1 LAFSLHSTELVGASA
16 LLRAWP
22 RLVRFDDPFTLTAR
36 IMIILHRVVLFIGGH
51 PRAVTAFGVVGWAA
65 IVWMILFKPG

>member
-1 LAFSLHSTELVGASA
+1 MF
-16 LLRAWP
+16 
-22 RLVRFDDPFTLTAR
+22 
-36 IMIILHRVVLFIGGH
+36 ILHRVVLFIGGH